1 MNTKICCF
9 AGHRKIYDDREII
22 KAKLEKE
29 IINLIE
35 THNVTT
41 FYNGGKGDFDWL
53 CAHTVANL
61 KKDYPFISSH
71 LVLAY
76 IPKEKNKY
84 ADILKIFD
92 SMIYPGME
100 KTPPR
105 FAIIKRNQWMINYS
119 DVLIA
124 YVKNRFG
131 GAYKTLQYAER
142 KKNIKIINLVAEKSE
157 YESF

>member
-9 AGHRKIYDDREII
+9 AGHRKITDDIEII
-22 KAKLEKE
+22 KEKLKKE
-29 IINLIE
+29 IISLIE
-35 THNVTT
+35 NHNVTT

-53 CAHTVANL
+53 CAHTVDDL
-61 KKDYPFISSH
+61 KKDYPFISSQ

-84 ADILKIFD
+84 AYTLKIFD
-92 SMIYPGME
+92 SMIYPKME

-105 FAIIKRNQWMINYS
+105 FAIIKRNQWMINDS
-119 DVLIA
+119 NFLIA
-124 YVKNRFG
+124 YVKNHFG

-142 KKNIKIINLVAEKSE
+142 RKNIKIINLVAEKSE